1 MTVRQPDP
9 ISLSVID
16 PVPRSDAS
24 RLSQDIR
31 IIRLCAVALVLISA
45 LTMGALA
52 GGLLAPTAIA
62 AILALVL
69 SPLAS
74 GLERLGL
81 TSGAA
86 AVVVVTM
93 TIVAIAGGAYVFAP
107 SASDW
112 AKRAP
117 DIVRS
122 VEHKLRPIKKQL
134 AVVESASRQITAAA
148 PLPSHGASIVAEP
161 ADDGMLS
168 LVAMSASHAL
178 ATLVYTAALTIFLLS
193 QRRRYTEGL
202 ILLPRRHIHRLRVA
216 RVCRDVRNRVAGY
229 LLTLAMINVGLAAA
243 TALCFALAGIADP
256 FLWGIAFGILNFIP
270 IIGPATI
277 ILSALAVGFATANTL
292 TGALVPAAILLALDT
307 VEAYFVQPLLLSR
320 RLVLSPVAIFVTV
333 ATLVWMWG
341 APAAIIAVPLLI
353 LLHTVLSH
361 VPQLRPYALF
371 LASEHQ
377 SRARRAG
384 GTALSGLRFLHVK

>member
-1 MTVRQPDP
+1 M
-9 ISLSVID
+9 
-16 PVPRSDAS
+16 
-24 RLSQDIR
+24 
-31 IIRLCAVALVLISA
+31 
-45 LTMGALA
+45 
-52 GGLLAPTAIA
+52 
-62 AILALVL
+62 
-69 SPLAS
+69 
-74 GLERLGL
+74 
-81 TSGAA
+81 
-86 AVVVVTM
+86 
-93 TIVAIAGGAYVFAP
+93 
-107 SASDW
+107 
-112 AKRAP
+112 
-117 DIVRS
+117 
-122 VEHKLRPIKKQL
+122 
-134 AVVESASRQITAAA
+134 
-148 PLPSHGASIVAEP
+148 
-161 ADDGMLS
+161 
-168 LVAMSASHAL
+168 
-178 ATLVYTAALTIFLLS
+178 
-193 QRRRYTEGL
+193 
-202 ILLPRRHIHRLRVA
+202 
-216 RVCRDVRNRVAGY
+216 CRDVRNRVAGY